1 MKTNVTLS
9 SPDRDLFGV
18 KIRQQTKEGF
28 LSLSDLQEA
37 YDKAK
42 WIHSWPDKQYSW
54 ITRGKDFIDR
64 CYYVLSES
72 GKIKVQKDVFIEMVN
87 EHGVAAVLKGLGLWK
102 TTSKNK
108 KKTVLVDQYIWTL
121 IALEMNPMIYAKVVV
136 WLTDNL
142 IFNRIEAG
150 DRAKSFTSALART
163 FTDPSYAKLFTAMN
177 EKVFGFHES
186 GMRDNASMKE
196 LRQLAE
202 IEATVVKALEFGWV
216 KTEEQVL
223 ELIRNY

>member
-9 SPDRDLFGV
+9 SPDRDLFGI
-18 KIRQQTKEGF
+18 KIKQQTKEGF
-28 LSLSDLQEA
+28 LSLSDLQDA

-54 ITRGKDFIDR
+54 VTRNKDFLDR
-64 CYYVLSES
+64 CYYVLYESE
-72 GKIKVQKDVFIEMVN
+72 KVKVQICTFREMV
-87 EHGVAAVLKGLGLWK
+87 EEKGLATVLKGLGLWK

-108 KKTVLVDQYIWTL
+108 KKTVLVDQYFWTL

-136 WLTDNL
+136 WLTDTL
-142 IFNRIEAG
+142 VFNRIEAG
-150 DRAKSFTSALART
+150 DRAKSFTSALSRT
-163 FTDPSYAKLFTAMN
+163 FSDPNYSKFFIAMN
-177 EKVFGFHES
+177 ERVFGFHEN
-186 GMRDNASMKE
+186 GMRDNASIKE
-196 LRQLAE
+196 LRQIAE
-202 IEATVVKALEFGWV
+202 IEATVAKALEHGWV

>member
-9 SPDRDLFGV
+9 SPDRNLFGV

-54 ITRGKDFIDR
+54 VTRGRDFIDR
-64 CYYVLSES
+64 CYYVLIES
-72 GKIKVQKDVFIEMVN
+72 DRIKMQKDTFAEMVE
-87 EHGVAAVLKGLGLWK
+87 EHGIASVLKGLGLWK
-102 TTSKNK
+102 TTAKNK
-108 KKTVLVDQYIWTL
+108 KKTVLVDPYIWTL

-136 WLTDNL
+136 WLQDAL
-142 IFNRIEAG
+142 LFNRVEAG
-150 DRAKSFTSALART
+150 DRAKTFTSALSRT
-163 FTDPSYAKLFTAMN
+163 LSDPNYPKFFIAMN
-177 EKVFGFHES
+177 ERVFGFHES
-186 GMRDNASMKE
+186 GMRDNASIQQ
-196 LRQLAE
+196 LRLIAE
-202 IEATVVKALEFGWV
+202 IEATVAKALEHGWV
-216 KTEEQVL
+216 NSEEKVL

>member
-28 LSLSDLQEA
+28 LSLSDLQDA

-42 WIHSWPDKQYSW
+42 WIHSWPDRQVSW
-54 ITRGKDFIDR
+54 VTRGKDFLDR
-64 CYYVLSES
+64 CYYVLHESE
-72 GKIKVQKDVFIEMVN
+72 KIKMHKEDFMQMVN
-87 EHGVAAVLKGLGLWK
+87 EFGFTTVLKGLKLWK
-102 TTSKNK
+102 TTSENK

-150 DRAKSFTSALART
+150 DRAKSFTSALSRT
-163 FTDPSYAKLFTAMN
+163 FNDPSYAKLFTAMN
-177 EKVFGFHES
+177 EKVFGYHEN
-186 GMRDNASMKE
+186 GMRNNATMKE
-196 LRQLAE
+196 LRQIAE
-202 IEATVVKALEFGWV
+202 IEATIAKALEFGWV